1 MRKRVIGLALSALF
15 LALCSVA
22 EAQQPGKISRLGI
35 LANVASPQ
43 IDALRQGLRDAGYVE
58 GQNIIIETRYAEGKL
73 ERLPDLAAELV
84 QLKVDVIVSIGPATP
99 YAAKSI
105 KSIPVVMGY
114 SGDPID
120 AGIVASLARPGGNVT
135 GMTFFAAE
143 LAGKRVELL
152 KQAVPGISRLAVLA
166 NPRHAGEQREL
177 RETQL
182 VAQALA
188 LALQYLT
195 VKAPG
200 DFHEAFGA
208 ITRERADAL
217 ITFPDALTL
226 AHRKEIADFSARRR
240 IPSISGWSEFAEA
253 GGLITYGP
261 NLFDSFKRVAVYVDK
276 ILKGTKPQDLPVEQP
291 TTLELVVNLKTAKQI
306 GLTISP
312 NVLAKADK
320 VIK

>member
-1 MRKRVIGLALSALF
+1 
-15 LALCSVA
+15 
-22 EAQQPGKISRLGI
+22 
-35 LANVASPQ
+35 
-43 IDALRQGLRDAGYVE
+43 
-58 GQNIIIETRYAEGKL
+58 
-73 ERLPDLAAELV
+73 
-84 QLKVDVIVSIGPATP
+84 
-99 YAAKSI
+99 
-105 KSIPVVMGY
+105 
-114 SGDPID
+114 
-120 AGIVASLARPGGNVT
+120 
-135 GMTFFAAE
+135 
-143 LAGKRVELL
+143 
-152 KQAVPGISRLAVLA
+152 
-166 NPRHAGEQREL
+166 
-177 RETQL
+177 